1 MNKLATIQRLH
12 SIQRHPNEDV
22 EKLEV
27 GKVME
32 WPVVIPKGQ
41 YKDGELVVFIAIDS
55 IVPESNPYFE
65 FMRRQKF
72 RIWNARFKGAPSSG
86 LVCPISILPE
96 RVGFDGDGN
105 EREIIAEEGDDV
117 SEILGITKYERPLDL
132 STRGDAAGGFPTSLI
147 SISDED
153 NMLSNSK
160 SLEELH
166 GKEIYITQK
175 TDGSSTTFIYN
186 TNPNFSG
193 GEFKACSR
201 RFELKEGSGFP
212 WFSVTKYDIKN
223 KLIALG
229 KNLAIQ
235 AESIGPKLN
244 GNTMELKEPEI
255 RVFRIKDL
263 DKREILGFYDLKA
276 MCEQLQLPM
285 VDIIEVCQ
293 FDKTIHN
300 IEYFRQ
306 LADSQ
311 VWSTNGKPAEGMVVA
326 PTIPFYSP
334 SIGKEWSLK
343 LINQNYKQ

>member
-1 MNKLATIQRLH
+1 MNKLATIQKIH
-12 SIQRHPNEDV
+12 SIQQHPNADN
-22 EKLEV
+22 LSI
-27 GKVME
+27 GKVLE
-32 WPVVIPKGQ
+32 WPVVIK
-41 YKDGELVVFIAIDS
+41 KDQFKENELIIFITIDS
-55 IVPESNPYFE
+55 IVPETEYFE
-65 FMRRQKF
+65 FMRKQKF
-72 RIWNARFKGAPSSG
+72 RIWNARFRGSPSSG
-86 LVCPISILPE
+86 LVCPLSILHGKVPSQQ
-96 RVGFDGDGN
+96 VSDLMPDVHFYMVK
-105 EREIIAEEGDDV
+105 EGDDV

-132 STRGDAAGGFPTSLI
+132 TVRGDAAGGFPTSLI

-153 NMLSNSK
+153 NMLSNSN
-160 SLEELH
+160 SLKELE

-175 TDGSSTTFIYN
+175 VDGSSTTFIFN
-186 TNPNFSG
+186 D

-223 KLIALG
+223 KLTVLG
-229 KNLAIQ
+229 RNLAIQ

-263 DKREILGFYDLKA
+263 DKREVLGFHDLKIL
-276 MCEQLQLPM
+276 CEQLSLPM
-285 VDIIEVCQ
+285 VDVIEVCQ
-293 FDKTIHN
+293 FDVNVHT

-306 LADSQ
+306 LADAQ
-311 VWSTNGKPAEGMVVA
+311 VWPTNGTPGEGVVVA

-343 LINQNYKQ
+343 LINQNYKL

>member
-1 MNKLATIQRLH
+1 MNKLATIQKLH
-12 SIQRHPNEDV
+12 SIQKHPNEEV

-27 GKVME
+27 GKVLE

-41 YKDGELVVFIAIDS
+41 YKEGELVVFITIDS

-86 LVCPISILPE
+86 LVCPTSILNDFVKMSAPFE
-96 RVGFDGDGN
+96 GAEFTWN
-105 EREIIAEEGDDV
+105 EGVDV
-117 SEILGITKYERPLDL
+117 STILGITKYEKPLDL
-132 STRGDAAGGFPTSLI
+132 SVRGDAAGNFPTSLI

-160 SLEELH
+160 SLLELE
-166 GKEIYITQK
+166 GKDIYITQK
-175 TDGSSTTFIYN
+175 VDGSSTTFIFN
-186 TNPNFSG
+186 N

-212 WFSVTKYDIKN
+212 WTSATKYDIKN
-223 KLIALG
+223 KMTILG
-229 KNLAIQ
+229 RNLAIQ

-263 DKREILGFYDLKA
+263 DKREVVNFYELTKL
-276 MCEQLQLPM
+276 CEQLQLPM
-285 VDIIEVCQ
+285 VDVIDVCK
-293 FDKTIHN
+293 FDKDKHT

-306 LADSQ
+306 LADAQ
-311 VWSTNGKPAEGMVVA
+311 IWKTNGKPGEGVVVA

>member
-1 MNKLATIQRLH
+1 MNKLATIQKIH
-12 SIQRHPNEDV
+12 SILPHPNPEV

-41 YKDGELVVFIAIDS
+41 YKNDELVIFITIDS

-86 LVCPISILPE
+86 LVCPLSILPPLDDSND
-96 RVGFDGDGN
+96 VVVPIYN
-105 EREIIAEEGDDV
+105 EGDDV
-117 SEILGITKYERPLDL
+117 SELLGITKYEKPLDL
-132 STRGDAAGGFPTSLI
+132 SVRGDAVGNFPTSLI

-153 NMLSNSK
+153 NLLSYSSALNE
-160 SLEELH
+160 LE
-166 GKEIYITQK
+166 GKEIYISQK
-175 TDGSSTTFIYN
+175 VDGSSTTFIFN
-186 TNPNFSG
+186 D

-212 WFSVTKYDIKN
+212 WLATNKYDIKN
-223 KLIALG
+223 KLTSLG
-229 KNLAIQ
+229 RNLAIQ

-244 GNTMELKEPEI
+244 GNTMELKDLEI
-255 RVFRIKDL
+255 KVFRIKDL
-263 DKREILGFYDLKA
+263 DKREILNFYELKKL
-276 MCEQLQLPM
+276 CEQLSLPM
-285 VDIIEVCQ
+285 VDVIDVCYFNKTYHTIE
-293 FDKTIHN
+293 H
-300 IEYFRQ
+300 FRQ

-311 VWSTNGKPAEGMVVA
+311 VWKTNGKSGEGIVVA
-326 PTIPFYSP
+326 PTTPFYSP

>member
-1 MNKLATIQRLH
+1 MNKLATIQKLH
-12 SIQRHPNEDV
+12 SIQKHPNEEV

-41 YKDGELVVFIAIDS
+41 YKEGELVVFIAIDS

-86 LVCPISILPE
+86 LVCPISILNDFVKMNAP
-96 RVGFDGDGN
+96 FDGAEFIWN
-105 EREIIAEEGDDV
+105 EGVDV
-117 SEILGITKYERPLDL
+117 STILGITKYERPLDV
-132 STRGDAAGGFPTSLI
+132 SVRGDAAANFPTSLI

-153 NMLSNSK
+153 NMLSNSN
-160 SLEELH
+160 SLEELD
-166 GKEIYITQK
+166 GMGVCVTQK
-175 TDGSSTTFIYN
+175 VDGSSTTFIFN
-186 TNPNFSG
+186 N
-193 GEFKACSR
+193 GEFSACSR
-201 RFELKEGSGFP
+201 RFVLKEGSGFP
-212 WFSVTKYDIKN
+212 WAAVAKYDIKN
-223 KLIALG
+223 KMTALG
-229 KNLAIQ
+229 RNLAIQ

-263 DKREILGFYDLKA
+263 DTREVLSFVKF
-276 MCEQLQLPM
+276 CELCLELHLPM
-285 VDIIEVCQ
+285 VDVIEILK
-293 FDKTIHN
+293 FDKSIHTV
-300 IEYFRQ
+300 EYFRN

-311 VWSTNGKPAEGMVVA
+311 VWKTNGKPAEGIVVA
-326 PTIPFYSP
+326 PLIPFYSP

>member
-1 MNKLATIQRLH
+1 MNKLATIQKLH
-12 SIQRHPNEDV
+12 SIQKHPNEEV

-41 YKDGELVVFIAIDS
+41 YKEGELVVFITIDS

-86 LVCPISILPE
+86 LVCPLSILP
-96 RVGFDGDGN
+96 RSYVVGGPSDEVG
-105 EREIIAEEGDDV
+105 EGYYLV
-117 SEILGITKYERPLDL
+117 SEGNDVTQDLGITKYERPLDL
-132 STRGDAAGGFPTSLI
+132 TVRGDAAGGFPTSII

-153 NMLSNSK
+153 NMLSNSN
-160 SLEELH
+160 SLQELE

-175 TDGSSTTFIYN
+175 VDGSSTTFIYN
-186 TNPNFSG
+186 DN
-193 GEFKACSR
+193 EFKACSR

-212 WFSVTKYDIKN
+212 WYSATKYDIKN
-223 KLIALG
+223 KLTALG
-229 KNLAIQ
+229 RNLAIQ

-255 RVFRIKDL
+255 RVFRIKNL
-263 DKREILGFYDLKA
+263 NKREIVNFYELTKLCSDLN
-276 MCEQLQLPM
+276 LPM
-285 VDIIEVCQ
+285 VSVIDVCK
-293 FDKTIHN
+293 FDKDKHT

-306 LADSQ
+306 LADAQ
-311 VWSTNGKPAEGMVVA
+311 IWPTNGRSAEGIVVA
-326 PTIPFYSP
+326 PTFPFYSP